1 MWRHPLRHFSKE
13 LSVYKILLIGQ
24 TFRQRSGSTRRGL
37 KLAKEVGN
45 IEYLSL
51 YLKFKNRS
59 FIN

>member
-1 MWRHPLRHFSKE
+1 M
-13 LSVYKILLIGQ
+13 YKIVLIGQ
-24 TFRQRSGSTRRGL
+24 TFRQRSGSIRRGL

-45 IEYLSL
+45 IEYLNL